1 MKNENLSFM
10 NQQVQNKK
18 ELNIIIDARALL
30 GSGGVPHYT
39 RQLIKHLNTEG
50 KNFYL
55 FCNSL
60 GRLKKFES
68 RFQKVF
74 TRIPNKIFNFC
85 LLLFGRPRIDIKVE
99 KKLEKKIDLF
109 ILPNINFWRGAGTKK
124 IVVAHDLS
132 FAIHPPFFNWR
143 DRIWHWLINP
153 KKLYGSADL
162 IVAVSENTKRDLM
175 DIYGIPP
182 EKIKVIY
189 PGVGTDACELRNKK
203 ENYILYL
210 ANLEPR
216 KNILGLIDA
225 YERVETDLDLV
236 IAGFGKYK
244 GTIKRR
250 IRVSSKRQK
259 IRLAGYV
266 KESEK
271 ARLIYE
277 SRLFVY
283 PSFYEGFGFPPL
295 EAQLLGVPV
304 VASLTSSMSEV
315 LGDSAILVNPYNSAE
330 IAQAV
335 GEVLNNQELREK
347 LVQKGWENVKRFSW
361 QKTANEFEK
370 VIDDITQHAARNT

>member
-1 MKNENLSFM
+1 M
-10 NQQVQNKK
+10 NIV
-18 ELNIIIDARALL
+18 IDARALL
-30 GSGGVPHYT
+30 GSGGVPQYT

-60 GRLKKFES
+60 SRLKKFES

-74 TRIPNKIFNFC
+74 TRIPNKVFNFC
-85 LLLFGRPRIDIKVE
+85 LLIFRRPRIDIKVE
-99 KKLEKKIDLF
+99 KKLGKKIDLF
-109 ILPNINFWRGAGTKK
+109 ILPNINFWNDGGAKK

-143 DRIWHWLINP
+143 DRLWHYLINP
-153 KKLYGSADL
+153 KKLYEDADI
-162 IVAVSENTKRDLM
+162 IVAVSENTKQDLAN
-175 DIYGIPP
+175 IYGIPP
-182 EKIKVIY
+182 EKIKVVY
-189 PGVGTDACELRNKK
+189 PGVSVDACELRNKK

-225 YERVETDLDLV
+225 YEQVDTDLDLV
-236 IAGFGKYK
+236 IAGSGKYK
-244 GTIKRR
+244 WTIKQR
-250 IRVSSKRQK
+250 IRISPKRKK

-277 SRLFVY
+277 SQLFVY

-295 EAQLLGVPV
+295 EAQILGVPV

-315 LGDSAILVNPYNSAE
+315 LVDSALLVNPYNSAE
-330 IAQAV
+330 IAQAIS
-335 GEVLNNQELREK
+335 EVLNNQELREK
-347 LVQKGWENVKRFSW
+347 LIQKGWENAKRFSW
-361 QKTANEFEK
+361 EKCANE
-370 VIDDITQHAARNT
+370 VGQIIDNLAF